1 MDYLKIVHL
10 SKEPFSN
17 SPDPEFFFQ
26 SSQHVA
32 CLQKLELSL
41 RLRRGLNV
49 VIGDIGTGKTTL
61 CRQIIRRFAKQDE
74 TETHLILDPKFSNQ
88 SEFLNTIAEMFGLEK
103 AEKDSDEWQI
113 KERIKNYL
121 FQKGVDDEKKII
133 LIIDEGQKIPV
144 FCIEILRE
152 FLNYETNEYK
162 LLQIVIFAQR
172 EFEQTLKEHANFADR
187 MNVCLF
193 LGPLNFRESRLMIKF
208 RLDKAS
214 MGNRTSVKFS
224 YPALWAIY
232 KAAGGYPRKIINLC
246 HQIILTLI
254 IQNRFRVNW
263 ALVRSCVKR
272 VSGEQSRKWHWA
284 VATVLTCL
292 VAAVLILSPFGEQLG
307 IRFAWKTEDSQSV
320 LSSSLAGNL
329 VHENEKDLIKEEPSD
344 LEVATAQIDIN
355 PLAKES
361 VDNGVHKEVVEDALP
376 NESIKSNNYP
386 EMLGQIRAR
395 YGETVLEMVYK
406 IYGTPDYNMRKK
418 ILSSVV
424 RINQHIKNL
433 DGIYINEVINFP
445 AMPIMISPLPTKGC
459 WALVDKKDELESA
472 YQFMRIYPDSKGPLR
487 MVPYWNSRDGLQ
499 FAIIIKAFFADE
511 ESAEISLKKLPS
523 IISSGAKIITNW
535 DDDTVFFS
543 NVPIN

>member
-26 SSQHVA
+26 SRQHVA

-61 CRQIIRRFAKQDE
+61 CRQIIRRFAPKDE
-74 TETHLILDPKFSNQ
+74 TETHLILDPNFSSQ
-88 SEFLNTIAEMFGLEK
+88 TEFLSTIAEMFELEK
-103 AEKDSDEWQI
+103 AEGDSDEWQI

-121 FQKGVDDEKKII
+121 FQKGVDDEKKTI

-144 FCIEILRE
+144 FCLEILRE

-214 MGNRTSVKFS
+214 MGNSTSVKFS

-232 KAAGGYPRKIINLC
+232 KASGGYPRKIINLC

-254 IQNRFRVNW
+254 IQNRFRVSW
-263 ALVRSCVKR
+263 VLVRSCVKR
-272 VSGEQSRKWHWA
+272 VSGEQPRKWHWA

-292 VAAVLILSPFGEQLG
+292 VAVSLMFSHVGEQLG
-307 IRFAWKTEDSQSV
+307 IRLPWKAENSKSV
-320 LSSSLAGNL
+320 LSASSS
-329 VHENEKDLIKEEPSD
+329 ENEVPSN
-344 LEVATAQIDIN
+344 LHVAASQIDIN
-355 PLAKES
+355 PLVKES
-361 VDNGVHKEVVEDALP
+361 VDEVSTEISKVVLPKEFV
-376 NESIKSNNYP
+376 KSNNYP

-395 YGETVLEMVYK
+395 YGETVLEMVFK
-406 IYGTPDYNMRKK
+406 IYGAPAYELRRRVLTSME
-418 ILSSVV
+418 
-424 RINQHIKNL
+424 RINPHIKNP
-433 DGIYINEVINFP
+433 DGIYVNETINFP
-445 AMPIMISPLPTKGC
+445 AIPMMIGSLPKKGC
-459 WALVDKKDELESA
+459 WVLVDKEDVLERS
-472 YQFMRIYPDSKGPLR
+472 YQFMRMYTDPMYPLR
-487 MVPYWNSRDGLQ
+487 MVPYWNSRDGLK

-523 IISSGAKIITNW
+523 IISSGAKIISKW